1 MELTN
6 HIWLG
11 SSEPI
16 WASEPGGSDGN
27 ESSCSVGDTG
37 SIPGWGRSLGEEM
50 AVHSSILA

>member
-16 WASEPGGSDGN
+16 WASEQGGSDGN
-27 ESSCSVGDTG
+27 ESSCNAGDTG
-37 SIPGWGRSLGEEM
+37 SIPRWGRSLGEEM